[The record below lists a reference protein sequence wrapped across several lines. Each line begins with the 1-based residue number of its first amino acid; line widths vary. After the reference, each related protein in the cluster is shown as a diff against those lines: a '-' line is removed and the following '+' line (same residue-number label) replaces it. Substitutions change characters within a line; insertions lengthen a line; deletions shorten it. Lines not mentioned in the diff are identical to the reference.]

1 MVPVTHSSMHWG
13 FEMKK
18 WIARK
23 LFDLAVKLD
32 WAEVVAGSAAVLL
45 VDGLMKKSLEV
56 VTTPEEE
63 A

>member
-1 MVPVTHSSMHWG
+1 MHWG

-32 WAEVVAGSAAVLL
+32 WAEAVAGSAAVLL